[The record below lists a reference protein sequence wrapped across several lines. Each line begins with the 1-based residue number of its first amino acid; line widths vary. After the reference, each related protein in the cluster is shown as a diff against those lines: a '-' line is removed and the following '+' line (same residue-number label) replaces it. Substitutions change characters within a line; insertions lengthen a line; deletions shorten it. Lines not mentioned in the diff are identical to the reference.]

1 MRLKHYILFLFSMI
15 SLTGILC
22 AEPANFLV
30 IEQDTFRVDD
40 DEEIQNTLSEYLI
53 HYGNDGYPFVELIL
67 DSYNKSA
74 NTEFF
79 HYRLAK
85 GEKVTVDTVV
95 FGEYSPR
102 EISLLSRYIS
112 LPQSGNFHY
121 SKVREMINE
130 LRSDPLINVEERVD
144 IYQNGVRFYT
154 EAKQNIRFD
163 AVAAYKEETAK
174 RGIVGNIS
182 CELVNLGGLGR
193 LASFYWSRPSLGVNM
208 IDISYTEPYILN
220 KPFSLRGAFSQ
231 RYQDSLYV
239 KRDLD
244 IGVIYHIDQRSH
256 FRISYQNE
264 YISTTQTGSDSGFV
278 TRRRS
283 GSDLSLYWTSPRK
296 SIYGYINARSGI
308 KLASGD
314 LISRSLLDAG
324 LSIRKSRLGINMKIL
339 GGLLV
344 SREPIA
350 LYDKFKLGGAEFL
363 RGAYFEQFITDKF
376 IGWQLESGYFYDNT
390 RMFFFYD
397 GALIHNK
404 EALTHHIGI
413 GFSLPAAK
421 NRITIAVGFDPAESI
436 QQAKFHLS
444 WDMGQQHLN
453 P

>member
-1 MRLKHYILFLFSMI
+1 MS
-15 SLTGILC
+15 GILC
-22 AEPANFLV
+22 AEPAYFV
-30 IEQDTFRVDD
+30 IIEQDTFRVDD
-40 DEEIQNTLSEYLI
+40 GEEIQITLSEYLI
-53 HYGNDGYPFVELIL
+53 NYGNDGYPFVQLVL
-67 DSYNKSA
+67 DSYSKNA

-79 HYRLAK
+79 HYRITK
-85 GEKVTVDTVV
+85 GEKVTIDTVV

-130 LRSDPLINVEERVD
+130 LKSDPLINVEERVD

-163 AVAAYKEETAK
+163 AVVAYKEEYTK

-193 LASFYWSRPSLGVNM
+193 LANFYWSRPSLGVNM

-220 KPFSLRGAFSQ
+220 KPFSLQGAFSQ

-244 IGVIYHIDQRSH
+244 LGVIYHINRRSN

-283 GSDLSLYWTSPRK
+283 GSDLSLYWVSPRK
-296 SIYGYINARSGI
+296 IIYGYINARSGI
-308 KLASGD
+308 KLASGE
-314 LISRSLLDAG
+314 LISRSLFDAG
-324 LSIRKSRLGINMKIL
+324 LSMRKSRLGINMKLL

-350 LYDKFKLGGAEFL
+350 LYDKFKLGGGGFL

-376 IGWQLESGYFYDNT
+376 IGWQMESGYFYDNT
-390 RMFFFYD
+390 RIFFFYD
-397 GALIHNK
+397 GALMHNK
-404 EALTHHIGI
+404 KDLTHHIGI

-444 WDMGQQHLN
+444 WDMGQQLFS